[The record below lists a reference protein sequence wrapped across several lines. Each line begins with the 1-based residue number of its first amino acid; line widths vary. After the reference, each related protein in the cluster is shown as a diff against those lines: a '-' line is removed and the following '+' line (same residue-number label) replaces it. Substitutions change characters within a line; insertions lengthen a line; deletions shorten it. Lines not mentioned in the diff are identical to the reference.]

1 MPQPRVQSLE
11 RALDLLEALAGTD
24 ELGVSDLA
32 ARTGLVPSTAHR
44 LLGTLVSRGYA
55 AQSPASGRYLLGY
68 KLLELTSGLQDRLER
83 LRSAARPHLEAIM
96 ERTGETTNLVVLEG
110 ANAVY
115 IESVT
120 GTRSVR
126 LFTEIGQTIPAH
138 TSGSGKALLAWRAA
152 ADVDGAARRR
162 AAAGLDAAHA
172 DHASRRC
179 MEDLAQIRRRG
190 YATDDEEHELGVA
203 CVATPVL
210 DATGLPLAAISV
222 SGPTPRMHGHR
233 RPGGAAARA
242 RGRACRPR
250 WALSGWRAGA
260 RRELLGRQD
269 ADDAAAATFREVHG
283 PRRAGVD
290 RVVAADADAVAGLE
304 LGAALANDDL
314 AAGHG
319 LAGEHLHAEALGVGV
334 AAVAGGAE
342 ALLMCHEFS
351 T

>member
-11 RALDLLEALAGTD
+11 RALDLLEALAATD

-83 LRSAARPHLEAIM
+83 LRGAARPHLEAIM

-110 ANAVY
+110 AKAVY

-138 TSGSGKALLAWRAA
+138 TSGSGKALLAWRSR
-152 ADVDGAARRR
+152 ADVDALLGAEPL
-162 AAAGLDAAHA
+162 AASTPHTLTTLSALH
-172 DHASRRC
+172 
-179 MEDLAQIRRRG
+179 EDLDRIRRRG

-222 SGPTPRMHGHR
+222 SGPTPRMRDTAGLADLLRGH
-233 RPGGAAARA
+233 
-242 RGRACRPR
+242 
-250 WALSGWRAGA
+250 
-260 RRELLGRQD
+260 
-269 ADDAAAATFREVHG
+269 
-283 PRRAGVD
+283 
-290 RVVAADADAVAGLE
+290 AADVS
-304 LGAALANDDL
+304 AAL
-314 AAGHG
+314 
-319 LAGEHLHAEALGVGV
+319 
-334 AAVAGGAE
+334 GG
-342 ALLMCHEFS
+342 
-351 T
+351 